1 MEAPSRANNIYLAG
15 LIYPRGSIQKL
26 VEMGVRTPETRHEGL
41 VLGIETVGCTSVT
54 VGILRTI
61 HGRGHHRHS
70 EASMAS
76 IAGVVSLNSSGFS
89 RSPIQ
94 QCPGAVC
101 GTTLDKGRNYM
112 SRLSTIQTAQW
123 DRSILHMIPHNR
135 APWLDRLNIC
145 QDVKVISRGCCG
157 FRKHN

>member
-1 MEAPSRANNIYLAG
+1 MHGLQPEPSYISVLGLNPVSSTRLGSALSSDGINLAG
-15 LIYPRGSIQKL
+15 LNYPRGTIQKL

-41 VLGIETVGCTSVT
+41 ALGIETVGCTSVT
-54 VGILRTI
+54 VELLRTI

-76 IAGVVSLNSSGFS
+76 IAGIVSVIVSGFS

-101 GTTLDKGRNYM
+101 LATLDKGRNYM
-112 SRLSTIQTAQW
+112 SNDHLSDGTMG
-123 DRSILHMIPHNR
+123 SEH
-135 APWLDRLNIC
+135 LNT
-145 QDVKVISRGCCG
+145 
-157 FRKHN
+157 